1 MSEARA
7 ALRYAKA
14 LMDLA
19 SEQNKGAKIVEDMRT
34 ILVTLSENE
43 SLQQVLSSPV
53 HKTAD
58 KQQVLAELFDKSDAL
73 TREMFNLL
81 GSNKRIG
88 LLGEVASQYIRLY
101 ERLQGQDVA
110 KVTTAVPLTPELESK
125 ILSQLKKITGNEVA
139 VENEVDPSLI
149 GGFILRVGD
158 LEYNASVANTLANL
172 KRDLIHT

>member
-19 SEQNKGAKIVEDMRT
+19 QEKNIGGIIVEDMRT
-34 ILVTLSENE
+34 IAATLSENE

-58 KQQVLAELFDKSDAL
+58 KQLVLGDLFSKSDAL
-73 TREMFNLL
+73 TKELFVLL
-81 GSNKRIG
+81 GNTKRIG
-88 LLGEVASQYIRLY
+88 LLGEVATQYVRLY

-110 KVTTAVPLTPELESK
+110 KVTTAVALTPELESK
-125 ILSQLKKITGNEVA
+125 ILAQLKQITGSEVA
-139 VENEVDPSLI
+139 LENEVDPSLI

>member
-14 LMDLA
+14 LMELA
-19 SEQNKGAKIVEDMRT
+19 QEQKKATQIEAEMRSILDT
-34 ILVTLSENE
+34 ITENE
-43 SLQQVLSSPV
+43 SLQDVLASPIL
-53 HKTAD
+53 KTAD
-58 KQQVLAELFDKSDAL
+58 KESVLNELYSKADPL
-73 TREMFNLL
+73 TRELFALL
-81 GSNKRIG
+81 GRNKRVG
-88 LLGEVASQYIRLY
+88 MLGEVANQFIRLY
-101 ERLQGQDVA
+101 EKLQGQDVA
-110 KVTTAVPLTPELESK
+110 KVTTAVPLTLELEAK
-125 ILSQLKKITGNEVA
+125 ILAQLKQITGSDVA